1 MKLYDLHVHT
11 NESSACCHIDA
22 KDVVRLYKNA
32 GYSGIVITDHCI
44 PSYVNNYK
52 NVGEM
57 LEKQVEGYY
66 AALQAAKDID
76 LEVYYGCEFRFSE
89 ANQTDY
95 LVYGAEPDYFIKHDN
110 LMYMPISEGL
120 KSIRAD
126 GLKVFQA
133 HPFRNNMRV
142 TDPGLLDGIEIHNGH
157 YDHNSRNEF
166 AYMWAKHYGLTG
178 ISGSDFHEIE
188 DLARGGIICG
198 DDVCSYEALINCIIN
213 NEYKLIFS
221 C

>member
-1 MKLYDLHVHT
+1 
-11 NESSACCHIDA
+11 
-22 KDVVRLYKNA
+22 
-32 GYSGIVITDHCI
+32 
-44 PSYVNNYK
+44 
-52 NVGEM
+52 
-57 LEKQVEGYY
+57 
-66 AALQAAKDID
+66 
-76 LEVYYGCEFRFSE
+76 
-89 ANQTDY
+89 
-95 LVYGAEPDYFIKHDN
+95 
-110 LMYMPISEGL
+110 MYMPISEGL

-188 DLARGGIICG
+188 DLARGGIICR
-198 DDVCSYEALINCIIN
+198 DDAVSYTHLFGCLSLLLKLLYCLHLFFWYFFLYVPFIIQPFMAIK
-213 NEYKLIFS
+213 EKLSLFL
-221 C
+221 